1 MFFPFATGTG
11 DWKISIKP
19 DEKPPKSLFDQ
30 SWEVLG
36 KLVKVV
42 APVVIA
48 AAVYFFGFWSAGGEL
63 NLEEIQQSVLPPLLE
78 ESNFALEESMSSVPS
93 PNAITSNTKRKKRGH
108 AVFVSAYSSEQE
120 KKVILDDL
128 KNLRLIPE
136 VDFLNNTVFINNIW
150 SGSRAQSIVQMLNE
164 NGYPQA
170 RLSQ

>member
-93 PNAITSNTKRKKRGH
+93 PNAITSNTKRKKEGML
-108 AVFVSAYSSEQE
+108 SSSQ
-120 KKVILDDL
+120 
-128 KNLRLIPE
+128 LI
-136 VDFLNNTVFINNIW
+136 
-150 SGSRAQSIVQMLNE
+150 AQSKKKK
-164 NGYPQA
+164 
-170 RLSQ
+170 